1 MKKKRTLKGVTMSFL
16 AIFFPW
22 IVFFIEDNP
31 GGAVVALV
39 MQATL
44 IGWIPA
50 SLWAWNIVHEARE
63 ARQAKPNPKEN
74 EAN

>member
-1 MKKKRTLKGVTMSFL
+1 MKRKFMSLL

-22 IVFFIEDNP
+22 AVFLIEDNP
-31 GGAVVALV
+31 GAFVVAIV

-50 SLWAWNIVHEARE
+50 SMWAWRLVHGEEKKNAV
-63 ARQAKPNPKEN
+63 KNP
-74 EAN
+74 